1 MIKRRWCAWD
11 SNPGWQNGRRRRI
24 HWAMSA
30 AHPRRSFVGSS
41 SPADAFSTVCYLL
54 KIGHFVLIFAQKE
67 KNFFLS
73 LPPTFFHFERL
84 LFCSVTRLG
93 DFKRILETNFLTKS
107 GPNTY
112 LGTFWGILKNV
123 TFEVK
128 NALATFG

>member
-1 MIKRRWCAWD
+1 MVCLGLEPGVAEWKAQT
-11 SNPGWQNGRRRRI
+11 NPL
-24 HWAMSA
+24 SY
-30 AHPRRSFVGSS
+30 VGSAS
-41 SPADAFSTVCYLL
+41 KKKFCRIILPCRCLFNSLL
-54 KIGHFVLIFAQKE
+54 PTQDRPFCPHFCTKR
-67 KNFFLS
+67 KNFFFLS
-73 LPPTFFHFERL
+73 LPQTFFHFDRL